1 MGIVFVWW
9 LAVEFVGLAS
19 LPLAVTVFARLPD
32 RGWALAKPLGVL
44 VLGWLVWFPLITIQA
59 LPYSAAWIGVA
70 FMVYAAANLALLLR
84 VPSVR
89 ARLLDLV
96 MRARGYIVLTEA
108 LFAVAFAAFAWFRSF
123 SPAVVDTEKFMDVAF
138 ISALWRAPHLPA
150 PDPWLSGYPINYY
163 YFGHFLIATLA
174 KTLGTQ
180 PGTAF
185 NLGISLIFALTAV
198 AVFGV
203 ALNLTAA
210 LRHKSSG
217 SLLGM
222 APFGLAAVFFVL
234 IAGNLRGA
242 QVWWQDALN
251 ATKYS
256 LSLHGNP
263 WAWWTNRPLW
273 LGYEWWPPS
282 RAIPN
287 TITEFPA
294 FSFVLS
300 DLHAHVLALPFAA
313 LAVGLALNILLARG
327 EGIRLFQQ
335 GRLSWLVLAVTAICL
350 GGMYAINGWDL
361 PTYLGLALLALAIQ
375 QWLAHGRRWS
385 STLALNALAAGS
397 LLCALCL
404 LAYLPFYRGFVSPS
418 QGIGPVGPTD
428 HSLIGDEVAI
438 FGLPVFIL
446 GSLLVIWLA
455 RWAGKAFADWFTGA
469 GNAYRGNP
477 SPVGPWIDRNARLVG
492 SAIFLWVIVILVL
505 FTLKSQGYMGW
516 TIFWCV
522 ALVLGSAAFVLRA
535 LLTRRAAD
543 RDESE
548 AAGEDPAADDS
559 RRAELWMLCLFGTA
573 AALVAGCELLFV
585 RDIFNSRMNTVFKL
599 YYQAWLLLGIAAA
612 PALAWLV
619 GAARR
624 TWASSF
630 APSTRFSVVEV
641 GTSARPEPAS
651 SLALAGT
658 GTGTVAASNAMALVN
673 GSGDQASDRGAP
685 RIRRSALPTA
695 RATDWGGR
703 AASLLPRALRGLRP
717 AGILLW
723 SALLV
728 ALVAAALIYPVLATS
743 ARSNNFAQSQQ
754 PGLSGTLDGTAY
766 MADDSTSVPADCAVG
781 GGSNRG
787 DNFAIAWLNTHVS
800 GSPVIL
806 EAPGCEWSHFS
817 RISAFTGLPTLLG
830 WPGGHEGEWRINW
843 PPLQQTDIFGQR
855 TNAINTVYT
864 STNEQSVLVL
874 LHQYSVRYVYVG
886 AAERNLYAT
895 ADLDRF
901 SAYLKIVY
909 KYDGVTIYA
918 VS

>member
-9 LAVEFVGLAS
+9 LAVELVGLAS

-44 VLGWLVWFPLITIQA
+44 VLGWLVWLPLISIQA
-59 LPYSAAWIGVA
+59 LPYSPAWIILTFVIY
-70 FMVYAAANLALLLR
+70 VAANAALLLR
-84 VPSVR
+84 VSAVR
-89 ARLLDLV
+89 HRLRDLV
-96 MRARGYIVLTEA
+96 TRARGYILLTEL
-108 LFAVAFAAFAWFRSF
+108 LFAAAFAAFAWFRSF
-123 SPAVVDTEKFMDVAF
+123 TPAVVDTEKFMDAAF

-163 YFGHFLIATLA
+163 YFGHFLIATFA
-174 KTLGTQ
+174 KVLNTQ

-210 LRHKSSG
+210 LRRKTSAA
-217 SLLGM
+217 LLRL
-222 APFGLAAVFFVL
+222 APYGLAAVFFVL

-242 QVWWQDALN
+242 QVWWQDALQ
-251 ATKYS
+251 ATKYT

-263 WAWWTNRPLW
+263 WGWWANRTLW

-294 FSFVLS
+294 FSFVLA

-313 LAVGLALNILLARG
+313 LAVALALNLLLARG
-327 EGIRLFQQ
+327 QGVRLFEQ
-335 GRLSWLVLAVTAICL
+335 GRLGWLILAVTAVCL

-361 PTYLGLALLALAIQ
+361 PTYLGLALLAIAIQ

-385 STLALNALAAGS
+385 STFALDTLAVGS

-418 QGIGPVGPTD
+418 QGIGAVASAD
-428 HSLIGDEVAI
+428 RSLPGDELAI
-438 FGLPVFIL
+438 FGLPLFIL
-446 GSLLVIWLA
+446 GSLLVVWLA
-455 RWAGKAFADWFTGA
+455 RWSGDAFAEWFSGPA
-469 GNAYRGNP
+469 VAYRGAL
-477 SPVGPWIDRNARLVG
+477 SPVWMWIDRHTHAVG
-492 SAIFLWVIVILVL
+492 ATIFLWALALLGL
-505 FTLKSQGYMGW
+505 FTLRNPGAGW
-516 TIFWCV
+516 TLFWCV
-522 ALVLGSAAFVLRA
+522 ALVLGCAAWVLR
-535 LLTRRAAD
+535 LLLSRRVT
-543 RDESE
+543 
-548 AAGEDPAADDS
+548 GPDPHAADDPTDDQ
-559 RRAELWMLCLFGTA
+559 RTALWLLCLFGTA

-612 PALAWLV
+612 PALAWLFS
-619 GAARR
+619 AARR
-624 TWASSF
+624 AVVASF
-630 APSTRFSVVEV
+630 APTAPRSDLTV
-641 GTSARPEPAS
+641 APLAQPEPAAT
-651 SLALAGT
+651 LALGGTAAGT
-658 GTGTVAASNAMALVN
+658 LASSTIMSLLNNGEGPAPARRNPPTGHAVAAS
-673 GSGDQASDRGAP
+673 GSA
-685 RIRRSALPTA
+685 RS
-695 RATDWGGR
+695 GGR
-703 AASLLPRALRGLRP
+703 AADLLPLALRLLRP
-717 AGILLW
+717 AGILMW
-723 SALLV
+723 SAMLV
-728 ALVAAALIYPVLATS
+728 VLVAAALIYPVLAAS
-743 ARSNNFAQSQQ
+743 ARTDNFTQSSQ

-766 MADDSTSVPADCAVG
+766 MADDSTSMPADCEVG

-787 DNFAIAWLNTHVS
+787 DNYAIDWLNRHVT

-843 PPLQQTDIFGQR
+843 PPLQQTDVFGER
-855 TNAINTVYT
+855 ANAINTIYT
-864 STNEQSVLVL
+864 SADQQTVLSL
-874 LHQYSVRYVYVG
+874 LHRYAVKYVYVG
-886 AAERNLYAT
+886 AAERNLYAS
-895 ADLDRF
+895 ANLDRF
-901 SAYLKIVY
+901 KTYLKIVY
-909 KYDGVTIYA
+909 QRDGVTIYA
-918 VS
+918 VP

>member
-1 MGIVFVWW
+1 MGIVIAWT
-9 LAVEFVGLAS
+9 LAVELVGLAS

-32 RGWALAKPLGVL
+32 RGWALAKPLGL
-44 VLGWLVWFPLITIQA
+44 LILGWLVWFPLITIQA
-59 LPYSAAWIGVA
+59 LPYSAAWIAAV
-70 FMVYAAANLALLLR
+70 FVVYAAANVALLLR
-84 VPSVR
+84 VAAVR
-89 ARLLDLV
+89 ERLLDLV
-96 MRARGYIVLTEA
+96 TRARGYIVLAEL
-108 LFAVAFAAFAWFRSF
+108 LFALAFAAFAWFRSF
-123 SPAVVDTEKFMDVAF
+123 APAVVDTEKFMDVAF
-138 ISALWRAPHLPA
+138 ISSLWRAPHLPA

-163 YFGHFLIATLA
+163 YFGHFLVATLA
-174 KTLGTQ
+174 KSLGTQ

-210 LRHKSSG
+210 LRRATAG
-217 SLLGM
+217 SLLRI
-222 APFGLAAVFFVL
+222 APYGLAAVFFVL

-251 ATKYS
+251 AATYT

-263 WAWWTNRPLW
+263 WAWWTNRTLW
-273 LGYEWWPPS
+273 PGYEWWPPS

-327 EGIRLFQQ
+327 EGLRLFQQ
-335 GRLSWLVLAVTAICL
+335 GRLGWLVLAVTAICL
-350 GGMYAINGWDL
+350 GGLYAINGWDL

-385 STLALNALAAGS
+385 STLALNTLAVGS

-404 LAYLPFYRGFVSPS
+404 LTYLPFYRGFVSPS
-418 QGIGPVGPTD
+418 QGIGPVGTSD
-428 HSLIGDEVAI
+428 RSLVGDEAAI

-446 GSLLVIWLA
+446 GTLLVLWLA
-455 RWAGKAFADWFTGA
+455 RWAGEAFADWYGGA
-469 GNAYRGNP
+469 AYQGSPSNALT
-477 SPVGPWIDRNARLVG
+477 WLDRNARLVG
-492 SAIFLWVIVILVL
+492 SAIFLWLLVILAL
-505 FTLKSQGYMGW
+505 FTLKSQANPAW
-516 TIFWCV
+516 TLFWCA
-522 ALVLGSAAFVLRA
+522 ALVIGSAAFVLRT

-543 RDESE
+543 ETS
-548 AAGEDPAADDS
+548 GPAEADDS
-559 RRAELWMLCLFGTA
+559 KRAELWLLCLFGTA

-599 YYQAWLLLGIAAA
+599 YYQAWLLLGIAAV
-612 PALAWLV
+612 PALAWLL

-624 TWASSF
+624 AWASSL
-630 APSTRFSVVEV
+630 ASPTQLPSIAV
-641 GTSARPEPAS
+641 SASTHPEPAS
-651 SLALAGT
+651 SLAFAGAVTDAIMRASALALLT
-658 GTGTVAASNAMALVN
+658 SD
-673 GSGDQASDRGAP
+673 GDPASDGTIPITRRPAAP
-685 RIRRSALPTA
+685 AG
-695 RATDWGGR
+695 RATGLGGR
-703 AASLLPRALRGLRP
+703 ATSLLPRALRGLRP

-723 SALLV
+723 GALLV
-728 ALVAAALIYPVLATS
+728 ALVGAACIYPVLAAS
-743 ARSNNFAQSQQ
+743 ARANNFTQSQQ

-787 DNFAIAWLNTHVS
+787 DNYAIAWLNTHVS

-843 PPLQQTDIFGQR
+843 PPLQQADIFGER
-855 TNAINTVYT
+855 TSAINTIYT
-864 STNEQSVLVL
+864 SADEQTVLAL
-874 LHQYSVRYVYVG
+874 LRHYSVAYVYVG

-901 SAYLKIVY
+901 SSYLRIVY

-918 VS
+918 VSLGAP